1 MAELK
6 TKPNDE
12 DPRAFLEAL
21 EDENKRKDALALLE
35 MMQEISGCAPKMW
48 GSAIIGFGSYHYQY
62 ESGREGDWF
71 IAGFSPR
78 KQNLALYIMSGF
90 DRYNELLQKL
100 GKHKTGKS
108 CLYIKHLSEVNPEV
122 LYKLVETSYRR
133 MEEKYKS

>member
-62 ESGREGDWF
+62 ESGREGDLEW
-71 IAGFSPR
+71 G
-78 KQNLALYIMSGF
+78 
-90 DRYNELLQKL
+90 
-100 GKHKTGKS
+100 S
-108 CLYIKHLSEVNPEV
+108 CSRI
-122 LYKLVETSYRR
+122 
-133 MEEKYKS
+133 